1 MQKGSLDEEVQ
12 KLIESNSLLRDRSFL
27 AKYPQIIG
35 IASFLNSVAKTM
47 EGVGRKY
54 PLFVDLG
61 IENIEGYLELLNSKD
76 QKAIISYKKMQDNLG
91 L

>member
-1 MQKGSLDEEVQ
+1 
-12 KLIESNSLLRDRSFL
+12 
-27 AKYPQIIG
+27 
-35 IASFLNSVAKTM
+35 M